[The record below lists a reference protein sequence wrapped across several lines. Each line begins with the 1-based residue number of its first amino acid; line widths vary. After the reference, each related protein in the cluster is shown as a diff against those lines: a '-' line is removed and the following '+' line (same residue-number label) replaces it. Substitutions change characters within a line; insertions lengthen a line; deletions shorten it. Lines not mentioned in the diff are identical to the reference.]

1 MTHAEGICVGGVIW
15 PTTLTLGVI
24 QCKVDPRPLTLTL
37 TLALALT
44 LGSFGAK
51 WIVSDIFYLLRAME
65 LCGGPC
71 LAPIQ
76 QDRDYVSL
84 VETYLGIQPDA

>member
-1 MTHAEGICVGGVIW
+1 
-15 PTTLTLGVI
+15 
-24 QCKVDPRPLTLTL
+24 VDPRPLTLTL
-37 TLALALT
+37 ALTLAIALALT

-51 WIVSDIFYLLRAME
+51 WIMSDIFYLLRAME

>member
-37 TLALALT
+37 ALALT
-44 LGSFGAK
+44 LGSFSAK
-51 WIVSDIFYLLRAME
+51 WIR
-65 LCGGPC
+65 GP
-71 LAPIQ
+71 
-76 QDRDYVSL
+76 
-84 VETYLGIQPDA
+84 